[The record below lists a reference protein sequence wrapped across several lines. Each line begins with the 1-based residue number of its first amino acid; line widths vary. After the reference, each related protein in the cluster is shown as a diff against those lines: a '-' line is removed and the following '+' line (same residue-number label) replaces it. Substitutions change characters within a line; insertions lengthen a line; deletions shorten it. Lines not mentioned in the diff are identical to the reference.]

1 MNTPEQDAPLSDEKL
16 ESVQGGFIISTL
28 IATAAGYGAK
38 KALEAAGVDV
48 EGAVKEFFS
57 PTDKKFPSPGK
68 QRKGYWR
75 KGR

>member
-57 PTDKKFPSPGK
+57 PKSKDQPSPDK
-68 QRKGYWR
+68 QRKDDWLMG
-75 KGR
+75 